1 MPDLRRKGAPDG
13 LWSAMKY
20 GITMM
25 TVSVRLSPGSS
36 RHALHAMKSNT
47 WVSASYGVKRTKRWL
62 IWRSPTAGPFTSAR
76 IGYVDDVFEI

>member
-25 TVSVRLSPGSS
+25 TVSVRPSLGSS
-36 RHALHAMKSNT
+36 RYALHA
-47 WVSASYGVKRTKRWL
+47 
-62 IWRSPTAGPFTSAR
+62 P
-76 IGYVDDVFEI
+76 